1 MPDEPDPTT
10 QRIATLEARSNE
22 HATVLTEY
30 RTLKAMLAGA
40 IVLIVSTAATAGGML
55 LTDRTRL
62 EVIEQRLR
70 EHEQLPSHRG
80 TVEAMSELRSDLRV
94 ISHQL
99 VETNARTTEIRD
111 RLSHLEERMDAAT
124 VPAHR

>member
-1 MPDEPDPTT
+1 MPEEPDSNT
-10 QRIATLEARSNE
+10 QRIAALEDRTQKHDESII
-22 HATVLTEY
+22 EY
-30 RTLKAMLAGA
+30 RTLKAMLAGV
-40 IVLIVSTAATAGGML
+40 IVLIVSTAGAAGGML

-70 EHEQLPSHRG
+70 EHESLPSHRG

-99 VETNARTTEIRD
+99 VETNARATEIRD
-111 RLSHLEERMDAAT
+111 RLGRVEVRMDAAS
-124 VPAHR
+124 VPLHR